1 MGREERIP
9 SSYSHHQHSTFGS
22 ALAAVDGG
30 FGAPLG
36 GEEADCLID
45 IKVEAEEVADYAL
58 VEVGAVGV
66 GVGEVCGMRSGLR
79 NFTTNIAACDN
90 SIRGANALGV
100 AKH

>member
-1 MGREERIP
+1 MREIRELGYQP
-9 SSYSHHQHSTFGS
+9 CAVWP

-45 IKVEAEEVADYAL
+45 AVVEAEEVADYAL

-66 GVGEVCGMRSGLR
+66 GVGELLELS
-79 NFTTNIAACDN
+79 FYT
-90 SIRGANALGV
+90 
-100 AKH
+100 